1 MQIVRDL
8 FSGTAPIPVEMFFST
23 DVTGIGGS
31 AAYKGQLCKIQDG
44 DDIDE
49 GRFVMPS
56 TVATS
61 LENLVGIL
69 AEDVAAST
77 TYSLNYGAGAGYPV
91 RKKIYPITNSTII
104 RAEYSRADA
113 AGTSNIL
120 TGPYSAASTT
130 MVWGSNPNTADLL
143 VGGWI
148 YWITG
153 NNANR
158 LHWIIDSSAAASTA
172 SALKT
177 APAGTGAATDTCL
190 VIMPPHTAVLDFDA
204 TYTGIKSQDDDGNQ
218 ADVVFGLNH
227 YIEAPGINFQM
238 LDPSKHDGLY
248 IPNARFFHDFTIPS
262 AAAGGNAWVSGVST
276 S

>member
-1 MQIVRDL
+1 MQIIRDL
-8 FSGTAPIPVEMFFST
+8 FSGTAPVPIEMFFNT
-23 DVTGIGGS
+23 DISGAGGS
-31 AAYKGQLCKIQDG
+31 AAYKGQLCKLPDG
-44 DDIDE
+44 NDLDE
-49 GRFVMPS
+49 GRFVVPS
-56 TVATS
+56 TVATA

-69 AEDVAAST
+69 AEDVAAAT

-91 RKKIYPITNSTII
+91 RKKIFPITNSTLL
-104 RAEYSRADA
+104 RAEYSQADA

-130 MVWGSNPNTADLL
+130 MTWASAPDTADLL

-148 YWITG
+148 YWLTG

-172 SALKT
+172 AALKT
-177 APAGTGAATDTCL
+177 APPNTGAATDTCL
-190 VIMPPHTAVLDFDA
+190 VVMPPMTQIIDFDA
-204 TYTGIKSQDDDGNQ
+204 TFTGIKSQDDDGNQ
-218 ADVVFGLNH
+218 ADVICGFDH
-227 YIEAPGINFQM
+227 YVEAPGLNFQK
-238 LDPSKHDGLY
+238 LDPAKHDGLY

-262 AAAGGNAWVSGVST
+262 AAAGSNAWVSGAST